1 MSEKYKFFDPGG
13 LYFTT
18 TTIVGWADVFTRPE
32 MKDIIVDSLRYCI
45 LKKGL
50 IIHAWC
56 LMPSH
61 LHMLCSTSGPLLEN
75 TLRDFKN
82 FTSKAIVEF
91 AKTPYE
97 SRREWMLELFHN
109 AGKDLRRITN
119 FKVWQDGNHPILLTK
134 SKITRQ
140 KLDYIHDNPVV
151 AGIVTEPDH
160 YLHSSAKDYYGT
172 GKGLLP
178 IEFIDLYIT

>member
-1 MSEKYKFFDPGG
+1 
-13 LYFTT
+13 
-18 TTIVGWADVFTRPE
+18 
-32 MKDIIVDSLRYCI
+32 
-45 LKKGL
+45 
-50 IIHAWC
+50 
-56 LMPSH
+56 
-61 LHMLCSTSGPLLEN
+61 
-75 TLRDFKN
+75 
-82 FTSKAIVEF
+82 
-91 AKTPYE
+91 
-97 SRREWMLELFHN
+97 MLELFHN

-178 IEFIDLYIT
+178 IEFIDLYITWTDCETYALPESKTQENGKCQSRELWRGVWDACRNQAQRRR